1 MLEQVREISLLYD
14 FYGEL
19 LPERQREIVR
29 LYHEDNFSLAE
40 IGAEF
45 GITRQGVHEAL
56 KRALE
61 RLAGFEEKLGLV
73 RRFTATEET
82 LEAVRSQIE
91 ALLAKSGGDPKL
103 ADALRAMRQ
112 AIDGLE
118 QEAPGSTEERNGI

>member
-61 RLAGFEEKLGLV
+61 RLAGFEAKLGLV
-73 RRFTATEET
+73 RRFAATEET
-82 LEAVRSQIE
+82 LAVVRSQIE
-91 ALLAKSGGDPKL
+91 ALLAKSGADPEL
-103 ADALRAMRQ
+103 AAALRTMRQ

-118 QEAPGSTEERNGI
+118 LEAPAVGSRDL